1 MSYIAFNSSSVN
13 STTVFFLSVLPPS
26 SDSEVHHDRG
36 GLEPRGRR
44 FREEDVTFD
53 GVFVLGRPLFGVMVG
68 ASLSSHSELDSCGS
82 YSDPEAAPSSETTGE
97 GGAFLLVGGPF
108 SLVGFSFATSPSEVY
123 PFSFLGG
130 CGLFLF
136 LYVLFFVSL
145 VGYSFCPHRS
155 RRH

>member
-53 GVFVLGRPLFGVMVG
+53 GVFVLGRPLFGVMGGGIAVLTFGVG
-68 ASLSSHSELDSCGS
+68 
-82 YSDPEAAPSSETTGE
+82 
-97 GGAFLLVGGPF
+97 LVRVILRP
-108 SLVGFSFATSPSEVY
+108 
-123 PFSFLGG
+123 
-130 CGLFLF
+130 
-136 LYVLFFVSL
+136 
-145 VGYSFCPHRS
+145 
-155 RRH
+155 